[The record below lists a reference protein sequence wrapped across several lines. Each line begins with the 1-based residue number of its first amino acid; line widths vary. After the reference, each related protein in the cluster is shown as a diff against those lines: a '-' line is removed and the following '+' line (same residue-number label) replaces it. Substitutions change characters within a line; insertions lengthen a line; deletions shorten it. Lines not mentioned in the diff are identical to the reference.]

1 MKKALFFAYL
11 IKLVFIFILKYL
23 SYVGDTS
30 TESEENILRYFTIED
45 IKIGEEYSRKGFLIS
60 IISNLIDIG
69 ILLSLTF
76 LGYAKKLEDYLQ
88 IKTKNSFFLTSI
100 LFITICYTINFIIDL
115 PFSYYFEFLLEHQ
128 FGFSNLNITSWLI
141 LNLKNFILGLFGV
154 ILTGLGLIYILK
166 FFIKSWIFLVP
177 VASIIFGLI
186 LSVAFPIF
194 ITPLYYDY
202 SEIENGTLKE
212 KILIL
217 CEKEKISITNV
228 YIINESEYS
237 NHTNA
242 YFTGWGKDRKIFL
255 YDTLIK
261 NHTEEEI
268 ISILGHEI
276 GHWKYNHQIKDIL
289 FSGIILFIGCIITKK
304 IFELSLIQ
312 NKMNLEF
319 IYSPSSIPILILIFG
334 LLNFINSPIENY
346 LSRNDET
353 EADREAL
360 ILTNDKESFIS
371 TEIKMARDN
380 KSRLNP
386 HPSIEWFYYSHPKTL
401 DRINLAENFKK

>member
-1 MKKALFFAYL
+1 MKKVLFLAYL
-11 IKLVFIFILKYL
+11 IKLIFIFTLKYL

-30 TESEENILRYFTIED
+30 IESEENILRYFTLED
-45 IKIGEEYSRKGFLIS
+45 IKIGEEYSRKGFIIS
-60 IISNLIDIG
+60 IISNAIDIG

-76 LGYAKKLEDYLQ
+76 LGYAKKLENFIQLR
-88 IKTKNSFFLTSI
+88 TKNSFFLNST
-100 LFITICYTINFIIDL
+100 LFILICYSINFILDL
-115 PFSYYFEFLLEHQ
+115 PFSYYFEFFLEHQ
-128 FGFSNLNITSWLI
+128 FGFSNMNLSSWLI

-154 ILTGLGLIYILK
+154 LITGLGLIYILK
-166 FFIKSWIFLVP
+166 IFEKSWIFMVP
-177 VASIIFGLI
+177 VVSILFGLI
-186 LSVAFPIF
+186 LSVVFPVL

-202 SEIENGTLKE
+202 SEIENGSLKD
-212 KILIL
+212 KILVL

-228 YIINESEYS
+228 FIINESEYS

-289 FSGIILFIGCIITKK
+289 LSGIILFIGCVLTKK
-304 IFELSLIQ
+304 IFEISKIQ
-312 NKMNLEF
+312 NQMNLEF

-334 LLNFINSPIENY
+334 LLNFINSPLENY
-346 LSRNDET
+346 MSRIDET
-353 EADREAL
+353 EADIEAL
-360 ILTNDKESFIS
+360 ILTNDKTSFIS

-386 HPSIEWFYYSHPKTL
+386 HPIVEWFYYSHPKTL
-401 DRINLAENFKK
+401 DRIKLAEDYRN

>member
-1 MKKALFFAYL
+1 MKNILFIAYL

-23 SYVGDTS
+23 SYIGDTS
-30 TESEENILRYFTIED
+30 IESEENILRYFTMED

-60 IISNLIDIG
+60 LISNFIDIG

-76 LGYAKKLEDYLQ
+76 LGYAKKLEDFFSN
-88 IKTKNSFFLTSI
+88 KTKNSFFLTSI
-100 LFITICYTINFIIDL
+100 LFITFCYTINFIIDL
-115 PFSYYFEFLLEHQ
+115 PFSYYFEFILEHQ
-128 FGFSNLNITSWLI
+128 FGFSNMNLTSWLI
-141 LNLKNFILGLFGV
+141 LNLKNFILGLLGV
-154 ILTGLGLIYILK
+154 IVTGLGLIYILK
-166 FFIKSWIFLVP
+166 IFMKSWIFVVP
-177 VASIIFGLI
+177 IASILFGLI
-186 LSVAFPIF
+186 ISVVFPVL
-194 ITPLYYDY
+194 ITPLYYDT
-202 SEIENGTLKE
+202 SEIEDGTLKE

-276 GHWKYNHQIKDIL
+276 GHWKYNHQIKDIIL
-289 FSGIILFIGCIITKK
+289 SGIILFIGCIITKK
-304 IFELSLIQ
+304 IFELSQSQ
-312 NKMNLEF
+312 NKLNLEY
-319 IYSPSSIPILILIFG
+319 IYSPSSLPILILIFS

-353 EADREAL
+353 EADLEAL
-360 ILTNDKESFIS
+360 ILTLDKDSFIS
-371 TEIKMARDN
+371 TEIKMAKDN

-386 HPSIEWFYYSHPKTL
+386 HPIVEWFYYSHPKTL
-401 DRINLAENFKK
+401 DRIKLAEDYKN